1 MSNYSAAPCKSILD
15 LIGLCDASELLLGHR
30 KKRNMAIYRRSQE
43 PAEMP
48 TKRYTAGEVASV
60 HGTYPQVCGAAAE
73 ATPTAQMMAWIMPNL
88 SKRSETA
95 SKWSAPE
102 VRRGWSRCLRN
113 SRCGGLLLVLVDP
126 GSRSSRSAGVNFH
139 WKGRAVA
146 L

>member
-95 SKWSAPE
+95 SKPALVVTESGA
-102 VRRGWSRCLRN
+102 GWLPLLR
-113 SRCGGLLLVLVDP
+113 D
-126 GSRSSRSAGVNFH
+126 A
-139 WKGRAVA
+139 RADRTRA
-146 L
+146 R